1 MNEGLDAFLAGKSG
15 LGNTN
20 EIFWRLRLKP
30 AVIETVVVEPPAPEP
45 QRQRL
50 SPVQSATAPKP
61 DDDDDAVPPVSNGH
75 VPVSVLQARA

>member
-20 EIFWRLRLKP
+20 EISAVTTEP

-45 QRQRL
+45 AEATPE
-50 SPVQSATAPKP
+50 PVESATAQNLMTMTMRCRPQQRTCP
-61 DDDDDAVPPVSNGH
+61 GVGAAG
-75 VPVSVLQARA
+75 